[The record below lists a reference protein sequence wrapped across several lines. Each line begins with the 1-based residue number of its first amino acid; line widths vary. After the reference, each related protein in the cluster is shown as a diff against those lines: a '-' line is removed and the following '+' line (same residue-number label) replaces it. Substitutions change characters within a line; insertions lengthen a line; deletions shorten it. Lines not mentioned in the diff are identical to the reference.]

1 MGYKEYELTYKGKA
15 APDEVLRAGA
25 TELAVL
31 KSLREEAPWRNL
43 LLSCENLHGLSCL
56 LEMKRAGKLKCA
68 DGAKGA
74 RLVYIDPPFS
84 TRLEF
89 KAKKKQKAYDDKLC
103 GAEFIE
109 SLRQRL
115 ILLRELLTEDGSIYV
130 HLDWKKAHYIKVIMD
145 EVFGEENFLND
156 IIWSYGG
163 RGAKHIS
170 GQFSR
175 NHDII
180 LWYKTGPSHICN
192 ELTIGKRVHKKG
204 GGFRQ
209 DDEGR

>member
-1 MGYKEYELTYKGKA
+1 MADKECELTYKGKA
-15 APDEVLRAGA
+15 AGDKVLSTRPKPLV
-25 TELAVL
+25 TL
-31 KSLREEAPWRNL
+31 KSVRIDAPWRNL
-43 LLSCENLHGLSCL
+43 LISGDNLDALASL
-56 LEMKRAGKLKCA
+56 LEMKHAGTLKCA
-68 DGAKGA
+68 DKASGV

-89 KAKKKQKAYDDKLC
+89 KAKKNQKAYDDKLG

-109 SLRQRL
+109 SLRKRL

-180 LWYKTGPSHICN
+180 LWYK
-192 ELTIGKRVHKKG
+192 R
-204 GGFRQ
+204 
-209 DDEGR
+209 GRPTSSTS